1 MHVPFDAI
9 IAYMSAYTQSLISF
23 CWIYVFVIYAGF
35 SMIFRPLADKVFDK
49 YGANIVMVF
58 SFLSFIVCLLLL
70 AFALNFYMIIL
81 AGVFC
86 ALGYANATSSA
97 QALAIKL
104 APKEEMGLANTT
116 FL

>member
-1 MHVPFDAI
+1 
-9 IAYMSAYTQSLISF
+9 MSFWCYYSLYECLYSKFKFSF

-104 APKEEMGLANTT
+104 APKEKIGLANST